1 MRTMVRETHPT
12 KTESWT
18 ALSPY
23 FRVSGLG
30 VGSAILLKV
39 LRSV

>member
-18 ALSPY
+18 ALRPDY
-23 FRVSGLG
+23 LARGLG
-30 VGSAILLKV
+30 VGSAILV
-39 LRSV
+39 SPRRAQ